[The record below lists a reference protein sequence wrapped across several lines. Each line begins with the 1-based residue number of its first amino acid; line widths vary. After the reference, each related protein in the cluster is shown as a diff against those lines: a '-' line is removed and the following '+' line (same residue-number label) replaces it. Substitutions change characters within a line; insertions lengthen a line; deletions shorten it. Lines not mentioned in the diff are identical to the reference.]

1 MSSVYRI
8 VAIECSGCRMDGMLT
23 QRNIPEFALHET
35 QWVSEDEAVVILLE
49 PYDGSRWWDGWRTT

>member
-1 MSSVYRI
+1 
-8 VAIECSGCRMDGMLT
+8 MLT